1 MRNETN
7 FSEGC
12 VVTLKRTFDAP
23 VDLVWEAW
31 INSEHITK
39 WWGPKG
45 MTTRIIEHNFEVG
58 GKWKYSMTM
67 PNGQEFISEGVFKE
81 IIKHKKIISSA
92 DFKPMTEGVE
102 IQALF
107 EEAGESTLFTFNIVH
122 ASEEYRIAQE
132 KMGIY
137 NGWGSVLER
146 LGEFVEK

>member
-31 INSEHITK
+31 INSEHIAK

-45 MTTRIIEHNFEVG
+45 MTTRVIKHNFEVG

-137 NGWGSVLER
+137 NGWGSVLKR